1 MEMINQNINSKEEV
15 TITNNTTNN
24 NYKKRN
30 ANPNLKKKQYTAK
43 NKSNRNILPNTLQHP
58 YTIYNILK
66 MSKYK
71 DIITKR
77 DIRRVSNA
85 VNTRYKALFGEAELD
100 RVLQVEDN
108 HVYIVYTYPKS
119 MYKEINNI
127 LKWYFQRKKIKQAA
141 HNELLQKLKLQ
152 RLKRTNLIQYN
163 IEISRIEKEK
173 REAAKNKRLKAISN
187 RKQPTN
193 NYSDTNSNNNF
204 SKEPIKG
211 QHSTLVLRKRNNKPK
226 ESV

>member
-77 DIRRVSNA
+77 DIRRCLV
-85 VNTRYKALFGEAELD
+85 
-100 RVLQVEDN
+100 
-108 HVYIVYTYPKS
+108 
-119 MYKEINNI
+119 
-127 LKWYFQRKKIKQAA
+127 
-141 HNELLQKLKLQ
+141 
-152 RLKRTNLIQYN
+152 RLN
-163 IEISRIEKEK
+163 
-173 REAAKNKRLKAISN
+173 
-187 RKQPTN
+187 
-193 NYSDTNSNNNF
+193 
-204 SKEPIKG
+204 
-211 QHSTLVLRKRNNKPK
+211 
-226 ESV
+226 